1 MGLLAKQWRLL
12 HRPVSEDSLAA
23 WMRRYLVWLAR
34 DRPSVYDHHR
44 NELANFLGWCEA
56 IGVESAAAITRAQI
70 DAWQGDLAT
79 HPRTQPTQP
88 IHRQQQRQ
96 VIAAWLRWL
105 VTRGVLAV
113 DPLAEAL
120 HAQPRALLA
129 AIVHLVETR
138 AGELGL
144 APAEVRVTRREIAAV
159 WGRTPKQMHD
169 HLRTLLDAGYLAEHA
184 TTHGQILSYA
194 LCESTP

>member
-12 HRPVSEDSLAA
+12 HQPVAEDSLAA
-23 WMRRYLVWLAR
+23 WMRRYLVWLAAAR
-34 DRPSVYDHHR
+34 ANVYDHHR

-56 IGVESAAAITRAQI
+56 LGVESAAAITRAQI

-79 HPRTQPTQP
+79 HPTQP
-88 IHRQQQRQ
+88 IHRYQQRQ

-105 VTRGVLAV
+105 VTQGVLVV

-129 AIVHLVETR
+129 AIVRLVETR

-144 APAEVRVTRREIAAV
+144 APAAVRVTRREIAVV
-159 WGRTPKQMHD
+159 WGRAPKQMHD
-169 HLRTLLDAGYLAEHA
+169 HLRTLMDAGYLTEHA

-194 LCESTP
+194 LCESAP

>member
-1 MGLLAKQWRLL
+1 MGLLAKHWRLL
-12 HRPVSEDSLAA
+12 HRPVSEDSPAA
-23 WMRRYLVWLAR
+23 WMRRYLTWLAAA
-34 DRPSVYDHHR
+34 RPSVYDHHR

-70 DAWQGDLAT
+70 DAWQGDLAA
-79 HPRTQPTQP
+79 QPTQP

-96 VIAAWLRWL
+96 VIAVWLRWL
-105 VTRGVLAV
+105 VTQGVLAA

-129 AIVHLVETR
+129 AIVRLVETR

-144 APAEVRVTRREIAAV
+144 APVAVRVTRREIAAV
-159 WGRTPKQMHD
+159 WGREPKQMHE
-169 HLRTLLDAGYLAEHA
+169 HLRTLVEAGYLAVHA
-184 TTHGQILSYA
+184 SARGQRLSYA
-194 LCESTP
+194 LSAAP